1 MSHAGAAAPEVS
13 VVMPCLNE
21 EAAIGA
27 CIEKIRRTFDQA
39 GLDGEIV
46 VCDNGSTDRS
56 VAIAEA
62 MGARV
67 VHQPE
72 RGYGNAYLKGFDSA
86 RGRYLVMGDAD
97 DTYDFTLIPEFLKA
111 LREGGNAF
119 VTGSRYLGGGDGNIT
134 GLHRWFGNPALT
146 RILNALFGTRYTDV
160 YCGFRAFSRE
170 AYERIRPVS
179 PGMEFNLELAIN
191 AGLAGLKTAEI
202 PIVLAPRKGESKLRT
217 FRDGWRSLRMM
228 LLYSPNQLFLVPGS
242 VLLSLGLLLHVA
254 VLLGLVRFGG
264 RPAAGVTA
272 VFATVLSVV
281 GFEIL
286 SLGLHAKTYSWSR
299 RFDHDNRF
307 LGGFY
312 SRFTLETGLLMG
324 LGLALAGLAILA
336 TIVVEWVKS
345 DLLPLPHPEWASFG
359 ATLDHPRTEHGVLLV
374 VHLGH
379 VHEAARGTAMTE
391 PAESRPW
398 STIELRLAALIVL
411 IAAALWAPRLRG
423 PLDLRYDAGVYY
435 ILGRSLAEG
444 HGYRLLNEPG
454 AIEAIQ
460 YPPVLPAV
468 AALHRAGPGNQRSRR
483 GRPCAP
489 AHDGAAVSRVRPCVV
504 RAGATVPVAG
514 FAFAAALLA
523 ILNAQVVFS
532 PTTSRPTCPTP
543 PSPCSSSSTRRIRG
557 GGTRRDGIRPAH
569 RRRGAARRV
578 GGAEPGATP
587 LA

>member
-1 MSHAGAAAPEVS
+1 MSHAGASGPEVS

-27 CIEKIRRTFDQA
+27 CIEKIRRTFDEA

-86 RGRYLVMGDAD
+86 RGKFLVMGDAD
-97 DTYDFTLIPEFLKA
+97 DTYDFTMIPRFLEA
-111 LREGGNAF
+111 LRNDGNAF
-119 VTGSRYLGGGDGNIT
+119 VTGSRYLGGGDRHIT
-134 GLHRWFGNPALT
+134 ALHRWFGNPALT

-170 AYERIRPVS
+170 AYDRIRPVS

-191 AGLAGLKTAEI
+191 AGLAGLRTAEI

-228 LLYSPNQLFLVPGS
+228 LLYSPNQLFLVPGT
-242 VLLSLGLLLHVA
+242 VLLSLGLLIHLA

-272 VFATVLSVV
+272 VFATVFSVV

-299 RFDHDNRF
+299 RFDRDNRF
-307 LGGFY
+307 LSGFY
-312 SRFTLETGLLMG
+312 RRFKLETGLLLG
-324 LGLALAGLAILA
+324 LGVALAGVLILA
-336 TIVVEWVKS
+336 VIVVEWLRS

-359 ATLDHPRTEHGVLLV
+359 ATLTI
-374 VHLGH
+374 LGSSTMFS
-379 VHEAARGTAMTE
+379 ALFISAMSM
-391 PAESRPW
+391 SRP
-398 STIELRLAALIVL
+398 
-411 IAAALWAPRLRG
+411 
-423 PLDLRYDAGVYY
+423 
-435 ILGRSLAEG
+435 EG
-444 HGYRLLNEPG
+444 
-454 AIEAIQ
+454 
-460 YPPVLPAV
+460 
-468 AALHRAGPGNQRSRR
+468 QR
-483 GRPCAP
+483 
-489 AHDGAAVSRVRPCVV
+489 
-504 RAGATVPVAG
+504 
-514 FAFAAALLA
+514 
-523 ILNAQVVFS
+523 
-532 PTTSRPTCPTP
+532 
-543 PSPCSSSSTRRIRG
+543 
-557 GGTRRDGIRPAH
+557 
-569 RRRGAARRV
+569 
-578 GGAEPGATP
+578 
-587 LA
+587 